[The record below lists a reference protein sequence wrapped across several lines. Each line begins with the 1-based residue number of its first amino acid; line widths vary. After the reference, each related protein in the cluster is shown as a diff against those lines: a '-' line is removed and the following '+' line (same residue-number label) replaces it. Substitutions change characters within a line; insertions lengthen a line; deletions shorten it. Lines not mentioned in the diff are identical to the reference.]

1 MAKKTKSSAS
11 FLIVI
16 AFCLVAVIGAGIA
29 ISSKLG
35 KSNQEISRE
44 SATTQLA
51 KKLKSITV
59 KTTSPRKATVQIGN
73 NLAEELPDISKYP
86 LSVEGR
92 GELNLE
98 IFSSTEKSSKGTDG
112 WLNEVAEKFNNEH
125 HLVNGKWATV
135 SVRPIASGA
144 AIDYIISGKY
154 VPKLYSPSNELWGEM
169 IAAKGVEINLAEKR
183 LAGNTAG
190 VLISKNTYEKL
201 KTNYGEVNIKSIIEA
216 TVKSEI
222 TMGYTNPYASSTG
235 LNFLVAALQN
245 FDPTDIL
252 STKSTDEFQKFQ
264 QNVPFVAYTTL
275 QMRDAAANGVLD
287 AFVMEYQG
295 YHNASELRDY
305 EFIPFGVRHDSPMYT
320 IGKLNGDELALVS
333 EFDSYCL
340 SGECQQMAKR
350 YGFNYLDEYNG
361 TLADSVSGGV
371 MLSAQKLW
379 KTEKDAGK
387 PVMAVFVA
395 DVSGSMA
402 GAPMQNLQSSLINAS
417 QYINESNYVGLISY
431 STNVSVNL
439 PIAKFDLNHRSYF
452 TGAVEDLSPGG
463 NTATYDAVLVA
474 LDLLM
479 KAQAEVEASTGETI
493 KPLLFV
499 LSDGETNTGNSLK
512 NIRDIVEGL
521 EVPCYTIGYNANLEA
536 LSELSSINE
545 AASINAD
552 NDDVIYSLK
561 SLFNA
566 QM

>member
-1 MAKKTKSSAS
+1 
-11 FLIVI
+11 
-16 AFCLVAVIGAGIA
+16 
-29 ISSKLG
+29 
-35 KSNQEISRE
+35 
-44 SATTQLA
+44 
-51 KKLKSITV
+51 
-59 KTTSPRKATVQIGN
+59 
-73 NLAEELPDISKYP
+73 
-86 LSVEGR
+86 
-92 GELNLE
+92 
-98 IFSSTEKSSKGTDG
+98 
-112 WLNEVAEKFNNEH
+112 
-125 HLVNGKWATV
+125 
-135 SVRPIASGA
+135 
-144 AIDYIISGKY
+144 
-154 VPKLYSPSNELWGEM
+154 
-169 IAAKGVEINLAEKR
+169 
-183 LAGNTAG
+183 
-190 VLISKNTYEKL
+190 
-201 KTNYGEVNIKSIIEA
+201 
-216 TVKSEI
+216 
-222 TMGYTNPYASSTG
+222 
-235 LNFLVAALQN
+235 
-245 FDPTDIL
+245 
-252 STKSTDEFQKFQ
+252 
-264 QNVPFVAYTTL
+264 
-275 QMRDAAANGVLD
+275 VLD